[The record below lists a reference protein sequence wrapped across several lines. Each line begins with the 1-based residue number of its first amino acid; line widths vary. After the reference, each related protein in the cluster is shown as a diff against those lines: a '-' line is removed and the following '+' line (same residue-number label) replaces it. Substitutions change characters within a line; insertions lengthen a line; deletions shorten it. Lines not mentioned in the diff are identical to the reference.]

1 MQARNVIITQ
11 CPDRLMWYRQSVG
24 KVAPLLANL
33 PAEDCYLSR
42 EHSGLTNI
50 IRHTDARPMPLGFAP
65 VDGSQ
70 LVQRGDLVLV
80 HRTWALATPDMWG
93 RSVADVAPSSFV
105 IRRLPAPSLY

>member
-24 KVAPLLANL
+24 QAAPLLANL

-50 IRHTDARPMPLGFAP
+50 IRHADAHPMPAGYLP
-65 VDGSQ
+65 VPQQQ
-70 LVQRGDLVLV
+70 LVQHRDLVLL
-80 HRTWALATPDMWG
+80 HGTWVLSTPQMWG
-93 RSVADVAPSSFV
+93 RPAEEVAPESFV
-105 IRRLPAPSLY
+105 IRPSAHPSF